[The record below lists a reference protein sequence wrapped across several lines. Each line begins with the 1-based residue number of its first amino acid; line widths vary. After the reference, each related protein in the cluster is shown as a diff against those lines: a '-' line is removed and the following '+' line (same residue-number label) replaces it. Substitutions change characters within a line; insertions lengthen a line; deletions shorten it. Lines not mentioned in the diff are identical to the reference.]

1 MVPLFLHP
9 FSACYNN
16 NLSYLF
22 VGWLM
27 VKIKFAKR
35 VVLFYSTLSW
45 APLYGAYS
53 GAHDRVELHF
63 YIYIA
68 C

>member
-1 MVPLFLHP
+1 
-9 FSACYNN
+9 
-16 NLSYLF
+16 
-22 VGWLM
+22 M

-45 APLYGAYS
+45 APLYAP
-53 GAHDRVELHF
+53 LHF